1 VRALTS
7 VRSIQRVVGATPN
20 GKLGIVQRIVGVN
33 ADGRFGRSTRAA
45 IRAWQAAHGLR
56 ADGIV
61 GPLTWAAMI
70 AAR

>member
-1 VRALTS
+1 VRAPTS

-20 GKLGIVQRIVGVN
+20 GKLGVVQRIVGVN
-33 ADGRFGRSTRAA
+33 
-45 IRAWQAAHGLR
+45 